1 MVMAQE
7 TTTQGDRTNRS
18 GVKSLQRRI
27 DGVRPVTTDDIDG
40 KLAQGW
46 GGESPNGIHVNVLL
60 ARRGSPT
67 AAAITTAFTSPT
79 PGFTP
84 VLASLGQHQASYVT
98 LNPPTVI
105 LNKSKPE
112 TAFQEAVIFGAAPV
126 GIAQGVLDAVAEGLL
141 TPDQD
146 TIVLVSLWVDPA
158 VADETEARRN
168 ARTATRKA
176 VQEAVKGRS
185 KQERQVLVAQ
195 REDITHPFYGG
206 R

>member
-1 MVMAQE
+1 M
-7 TTTQGDRTNRS
+7 
-18 GVKSLQRRI
+18 
-27 DGVRPVTTDDIDG
+27 
-40 KLAQGW
+40 
-46 GGESPNGIHVNVLL
+46 
-60 ARRGSPT
+60 
-67 AAAITTAFTSPT
+67 
-79 PGFTP
+79 
-84 VLASLGQHQASYVT
+84 
-98 LNPPTVI
+98 
-105 LNKSKPE
+105 
-112 TAFQEAVIFGAAPV
+112 

-141 TPDQD
+141 TPDQE

-158 VADETEARRN
+158 VADETAARRN

>member
-1 MVMAQE
+1 MKTE
-7 TTTQGDRTNRS
+7 
-18 GVKSLQRRI
+18 
-27 DGVRPVTTDDIDG
+27 DIDG

-67 AAAITTAFTSPT
+67 AAAITTAFTSPS

-84 VLASLGQHQASYVT
+84 VLASLGLDQASYVT

-105 LNKSKPE
+105 LNKSKPD
-112 TAFQEAVIFGAAPV
+112 TVFQEAVIFGAAPV

-141 TPDQD
+141 APDQE

-158 VADETEARRN
+158 AADETAARRN
-168 ARTATRKA
+168 ARTATFKA

-185 KQERQVLVAQ
+185 EQDRQDLVAQ
-195 REDITHPFYGG
+195 RDDITHPFYRGH
-206 R
+206 